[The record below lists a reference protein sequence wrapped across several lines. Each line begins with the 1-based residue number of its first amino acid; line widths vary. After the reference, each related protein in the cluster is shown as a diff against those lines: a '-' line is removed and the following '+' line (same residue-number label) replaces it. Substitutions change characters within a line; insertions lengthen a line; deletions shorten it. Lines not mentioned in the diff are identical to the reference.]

1 MGALLARLLDDAAL
15 FPPHHAPM
23 DRALPAHRA
32 ACRPAD
38 PLAGRFLCPASRF
51 AELRT
56 HLVPEDLLDLG
67 VVADTGIEELPKT
80 LDAVR
85 GEPRVR
91 PASVEIAL
99 PRSADQARAAA
110 VTIAR
115 LPADVP
121 TRIEVRRSPGWLHA
135 LDRIAAARDSAA
147 HTAAHVPREA
157 ALGAKYRVGGSATDG
172 VPGAGALAAFIAA
185 CAERDL
191 PFTCAGPVHAVRDAS
206 HHGLMNILLATAQ
219 AAGGGAEPAV
229 RRTLERTDAA
239 GLAGDL
245 LALPEAEARAARRI
259 LVAFGVPDVRG
270 TRRDLETAG
279 LIRRP
284 DIGEDSFP

>member
-1 MGALLARLLDDAAL
+1 MSALLARLLDDAAL
-15 FPPHHAPM
+15 FPPHQVPM

-32 ACRPAD
+32 AAD
-38 PLAGRFLCPASRF
+38 RITGRLLCPASRF

-67 VVADTGIEELPKT
+67 VVADTGIEELPKA

-85 GEPRVR
+85 AEPRVR

-99 PRSADQARAAA
+99 PRDADQARAAA

-115 LPADVP
+115 LPSDMPA
-121 TRIEVRRSPGWLHA
+121 RIEVRRSPGWLHA

-147 HTAAHVPREA
+147 SPDRTAG
-157 ALGAKYRVGGSATDG
+157 LGAKYRVGGTATDG

-191 PFTCAGPVHAVRDAS
+191 PFTCAGGSGHTVRDAS
-206 HHGLMNILLATAQ
+206 HHGLINILLATAQ
-219 AAGGGAEPAV
+219 TAAGDSGPGV
-229 RRTLERTDAA
+229 RRALERTDDA
-239 GLAGDL
+239 GLVRDL
-245 LALPEAEARAARRI
+245 LALSEAEVHTARRL
-259 LVAFGVPDVRG
+259 LVAFGVPDVRAA
-270 TRRDLETAG
+270 RRDLAAAG

-284 DIGEDSFP
+284 DIGEDRAP

>member
-15 FPPHHAPM
+15 FPPRHAPM

-32 ACRPAD
+32 ACPPAD
-38 PLAGRFLCPASRF
+38 PLTGRFLCPASRF

-67 VVADTGIEELPKT
+67 VIADTGIEELPKT

-91 PASVEIAL
+91 PVSVEIAL
-99 PRSADQARAAA
+99 PRGADQARAAA

-115 LPADVP
+115 LPSDVP
-121 TRIEVRRSPGWLHA
+121 ARIEVRRSPGWLHA
-135 LDRIAAARDSAA
+135 LDRIAAARDSAS
-147 HTAAHVPREA
+147 PDRR
-157 ALGAKYRVGGSATDG
+157 ALCAKYRVGGTATDG

-185 CAERDL
+185 CADRDL
-191 PFTCAGPVHAVRDAS
+191 PFSCAGGPVRAVRGAA

-219 AAGGGAEPAV
+219 AAAGDRGTGL
-229 RRTLERTDAA
+229 RRTLERDDSA
-239 GLAGDL
+239 GLARDL
-245 LALPEAEARAARRI
+245 LTLSEAEVRAVRRL
-259 LVAFGVPDVRG
+259 LVAFGVPDVPG
-270 TRRDLETAG
+270 ARRDLAAAG
-279 LIRRP
+279 LIRRA
-284 DIGEDSFP
+284 DIGEDRSP